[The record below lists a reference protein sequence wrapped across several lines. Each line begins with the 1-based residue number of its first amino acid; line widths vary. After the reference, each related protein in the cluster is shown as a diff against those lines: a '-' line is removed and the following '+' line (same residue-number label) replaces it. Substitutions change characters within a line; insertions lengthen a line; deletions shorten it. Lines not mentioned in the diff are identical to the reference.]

1 MMRIAFFSTM
11 GSLPWGGSEELWCRA
26 AGALLDRGHEVCFNT
41 FKWPAIAAPLRDLVS
56 RGAQPCYRTRFR
68 VGRTMQRTLQ
78 KLRLT
83 RLRYMTWLKTSRPDF
98 VVISFACHTDDP
110 QIANTCRLLGIPYA
124 ILLQAAGVHNWI
136 DNRSLE
142 DFRNAYSGARRC
154 FFVSDDNRETMESN
168 LAIEL
173 SRSEIVDNP
182 FSVRVDASP
191 AWPAVA
197 PTWKLACVAR
207 IHYLTKSQDLIVRVM
222 RQPKWRTRPLQ
233 IILWGSDNGSLSRLE
248 RALDTYGLH
257 RQIKYGGVSN
267 NIEQLWSEHHGL
279 LLPSRAEGNPISL
292 TEAMLCERVPITT
305 NVGRAAELIDD
316 NDSGFIAPAATAEL
330 LDEVLERA
338 WNRRDEWRAMG
349 QRAAHSIRTRHSL
362 QPAEDLADR
371 ILDAAAGK
379 PIARRTAA

>member
-1 MMRIAFFSTM
+1 
-11 GSLPWGGSEELWCRA
+11 
-26 AGALLDRGHEVCFNT
+26 
-41 FKWPAIAAPLRDLVS
+41 
-56 RGAQPCYRTRFR
+56 
-68 VGRTMQRTLQ
+68 
-78 KLRLT
+78 
-83 RLRYMTWLKTSRPDF
+83 MTWLKKCRPDF
-98 VVISFACHTDDP
+98 VVVSFACHTDDP
-110 QIANTCRLLGIPYA
+110 QIANSCRLLGIPYA

-142 DFRNAYSGARRC
+142 DFRNAYNGARRC
-154 FFVSDDNRETMESN
+154 FFVSDENRETMESN
-168 LAIEL
+168 LALEL
-173 SRSEIVDNP
+173 ARSEIVDNP

-191 AWPAVA
+191 AWPATA
-197 PTWKLACVAR
+197 PFWKLACVAR

-233 IILWGSDNGSLSRLE
+233 IILWGSDNGSLGRLE

-257 RQIKYGGVSN
+257 RLVKYGGVSN

-279 LLPSRAEGNPISL
+279 LLPSRAEGNAISL

-338 WNRRDEWRAMG
+338 WKRRDDWRAMG
-349 QRAAHSIRTRHSL
+349 QRAAHCIRTRHSL

-371 ILDAAAGK
+371 ILDAAASK
-379 PIARRTAA
+379 PIARRAAA